1 MVGDIISEQWAEL
14 SRNGGRL
21 HSEIVG
27 DIDQNPQAVRG
38 DVDCRPRWPLATLA
52 APIYLA
58 TPPGPRGRT
67 GHRAMV
73 NHVFVTDHPQ
83 PHPRVVPL
91 QTLTRYDA
99 PARSGTCVIGQLQ
112 VSKVAGDIAQATAW
126 LRAWPEA
133 PRPAR

>member
-58 TPPGPRGRT
+58 TLPAQGGE
-67 GHRAMV
+67 RAIERWSTTCSSLTIP
-73 NHVFVTDHPQ
+73 NLI
-83 PHPRVVPL
+83 RVL
-91 QTLTRYDA
+91 SRF
-99 PARSGTCVIGQLQ
+99 R
-112 VSKVAGDIAQATAW
+112 
-126 LRAWPEA
+126 R
-133 PRPAR
+133 